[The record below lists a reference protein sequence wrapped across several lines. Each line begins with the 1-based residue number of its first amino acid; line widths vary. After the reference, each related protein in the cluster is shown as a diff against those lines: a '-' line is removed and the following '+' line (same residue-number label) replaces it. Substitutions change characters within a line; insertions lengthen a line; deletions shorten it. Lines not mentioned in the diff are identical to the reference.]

1 MPTFASVESPY
12 LSGATSEGK
21 DPLSTQVIART
32 RAKTSAVPRTVSEA
46 RDASQT
52 LKIVLDRLEEMKAE
66 DIVTIDLTGK
76 SSIADFMVVASG
88 RSNRHVG
95 SISDDVVEHL
105 KNAGLKN
112 IRIEGQ
118 PHCDWV
124 LVDAGDVIVHVFRP
138 EVREFY
144 AIEKMWAGGKG
155 QNSQDTAPRKSS

>member
-1 MPTFASVESPY
+1 VPTFACVESLY
-12 LSGATSEGK
+12 LPGTTSEGK

-32 RAKTSAVPRTVSEA
+32 RAKTSAVPRPVSEVC
-46 RDASQT
+46 DASQA

-76 SSIADFMVVASG
+76 TSIADFMVVATG

-95 SISDDVVEHL
+95 SVAEDVVEHL
-105 KNAGLKN
+105 KAAGLKN
-112 IRIEGQ
+112 IRVEGQ

-124 LVDAGDVIVHVFRP
+124 LVDAGDLIVHVFRA

-155 QNSQDTAPRKSS
+155 QKPDAAQRKSS

>member
-1 MPTFASVESPY
+1 
-12 LSGATSEGK
+12 
-21 DPLSTQVIART
+21 
-32 RAKTSAVPRTVSEA
+32 
-46 RDASQT
+46 

-95 SISDDVVEHL
+95 SVADDVVEHL
-105 KNAGLKN
+105 KKAGLKN

-138 EVREFY
+138 EVRDFY

-155 QNSQDTAPRKSS
+155 QTQDAAARKPS